1 MPESSP
7 SKTPAPTA
15 GALDAPVLEFDR
27 VTLLPTWPYDTALD
41 SVNFAIRP
49 GELTLITLA
58 PGHVRSPFADLT
70 QGLLDPHSGHVRFG
84 GRCWMTRSL
93 EEMARDRA
101 RIGRV
106 FDVGGWV
113 SNLDVDENVLLAQRH
128 HNSAP
133 EAALRRRGDE
143 LSRTFQLDGV
153 PRRRPAEASQNELR
167 ISQWVRALLVDLSL
181 LVLERPARDVK
192 PDSIPPFLELLRQ
205 ARERGAAVI
214 WVTTDGAGP
223 NSGQNIAPPDIT
235 ARYAVRGA
243 SLVIEPNS

>member
-1 MPESSP
+1 MS
-7 SKTPAPTA
+7 
-15 GALDAPVLEFDR
+15 
-27 VTLLPTWPYDTALD
+27 
-41 SVNFAIRP
+41 FAIRP

-70 QGLLDPHSGHVRFG
+70 QGLLNPHSGHVRFG
-84 GRCWMTRSL
+84 GRCWTTRSL
-93 EEMARDRA
+93 KEMAYDRS

-133 EAALRRRGDE
+133 EDDLRRRIDE
-143 LSRTFQLDGV
+143 LARAFRLDGV
-153 PRRRPAEASQNELR
+153 PTRRPAEASQNELR
-167 ISQWVRALLVDLSL
+167 ISQWVRALLVDMSL

-192 PDSIPPFLELLRQ
+192 PESVPPFLEALHE

-223 NSGQNIAPPDIT
+223 KSGQNIAPPDIT